1 MTIIHDLLLFL
12 SSFLLLKLRIRS
24 KKEKQNVALMTFWFA
39 IVPVFDRF
47 NLIALVQAHIKILVV
62 RQLR

>member
-1 MTIIHDLLLFL
+1 MIF
-12 SSFLLLKLRIRS
+12 SFFYFRFCFSNYAFAVKKKS
-24 KKEKQNVALMTFWFA
+24 KNVALMTFRFA